1 MRNGRGSSAR
11 LFRRTKIVATLG
23 PATDRPGV
31 LRAIFEA
38 GVDVVRLN
46 ASHGD
51 RAEHRA
57 RIEAVRRLERELG
70 RPVPIVF
77 DLSGPKI
84 RTGTFPGGAREVR
97 RGERLQLAPER
108 EARPGEIPVNY
119 RHLARDVSRGDRILV
134 DDGLL
139 EWVVESVRSPRV
151 ACRVRVGG
159 IVKDHKGLNFPGVK
173 LSIGSLTPKDRRDV
187 AFAAGAGV
195 DFVAQSFVRSADD
208 VRELKA
214 LLRRRRAALPV
225 IAKIEKPEAVGD
237 LDGILATADG
247 IMVARGD
254 LGVEL
259 PAQDVPEIQKRL
271 IRRANEEEI
280 PVITATQ
287 MLESMIE
294 HARPTRA
301 EASDVANAIFD
312 GTDAVM
318 LSAET
323 ASGAYPAEAVAMM
336 SRIALRAE
344 QSEFLGPACASRRD
358 HTVAHAV
365 ALAACQTAAE
375 IHARA
380 VVCFTET
387 GKTALLLSKFVR
399 GRPIFAISR
408 RFEACR
414 RSTLYAGVT
423 GLTLAMPANTDRMI
437 ANAKARL
444 ARLGLVRR
452 GDRVVIVS
460 GSTRAR
466 GATNLMKVSV
476 V

>member
-1 MRNGRGSSAR
+1 MGRS
-11 LFRRTKIVATLG
+11 FRRTKIVATLG

-31 LRAIFEA
+31 LRDALEA
-38 GVDVVRLN
+38 GVDIVRLN

-51 RAEHRA
+51 PAAHRA
-57 RIEAVRRLERELG
+57 RIDAVRRLERALD
-70 RPVPIVF
+70 RPIPIIF
-77 DLSGPKI
+77 DLAGPKI
-84 RTGTFPGGAREVR
+84 RTGALAGGSRSVHA
-97 RGERLQLAPER
+97 GERVVLAPEPV
-108 EARPGEIPVNY
+108 ARDEEIPVNY
-119 RHLARDVSRGDRILV
+119 AYLARDVSRGDRILV

-139 EWVVESVRSPRV
+139 EWVVENVRAPRV

-159 IVKDHKGLNFPGVK
+159 VVKDHKGLNFPGVI

-187 AFAAGAGV
+187 AFAAEAGV
-195 DFVAQSFVRSADD
+195 DYLAQSFVRSAND
-208 VRELKA
+208 VMQLKM
-214 LLRRRRAALPV
+214 LLRRRRANLPV
-225 IAKIEKPEAVGD
+225 IAKIEKPEALGD
-237 LDGILATADG
+237 LDGILRAADG

-323 ASGAYPAEAVAMM
+323 ASGAYPVAAVAMM
-336 SRIALRAE
+336 ATIASRAE
-344 QSEFLGPACASRRD
+344 ASEFMSGPCISRRD
-358 HTVAHAV
+358 HSVAHAV

-375 IHARA
+375 VRARGI
-380 VVCFTET
+380 VCFTET
-387 GKTALLLSKFVR
+387 GRTALLLSKFVR
-399 GRPIFAISR
+399 GRPIFAIAR

-414 RSTLYAGVT
+414 KVALYPGVT
-423 GLTLAMPANTDRMI
+423 GLTLAMPLDTDRMI

-444 ARLGLVRR
+444 ARLGLLRR
-452 GDRVVIVS
+452 GDHVVIVS
-460 GSTRAR
+460 GSTRLR
-466 GATNLMKVSV
+466 GATNLMKVDTI
-476 V
+476 